1 MKKALVV
8 IEAFLGR
15 VVGQIHQTGEAAFID
30 SLSGNYYSTHMVKV
44 EVPAELESL
53 PESTLKA
60 VQVEGQWVIQL
71 DEVKAVQLD
80 KGNRIQEKYDLLQ
93 TEVYAEMT
101 KVFLTTKSDSATANL
116 ETWKRMVA
124 NPGIFSGEGLL
135 CKYSDLTGFDAGS
148 PLDTNEKVIDYAEQ
162 LLAKADV
169 YAVWREKRI
178 QTFSAEKAAIE
189 AEL

>member
-15 VVGQIHQTGEAAFID
+15 VVGQIHQIGEASLID

-44 EVPAELESL
+44 EVPAELEAL
-53 PESTLKA
+53 PDGALKA
-60 VQVEGQWVIQL
+60 AQVEGQWVIQI
-71 DEVKAVQLD
+71 DPVKSVQLD
-80 KGNRIQEKYDLLQ
+80 KASRIQARYDLLQ

-124 NPGIFSGEGLL
+124 KPEIFSGEGII
-135 CKYSDLTGFDAGS
+135 CKYTDLVGFQLGDA
-148 PLDTNEKVIDYAEQ
+148 LNTNTKVTDYAEQ
-162 LLAKADV
+162 LLERADV

-178 QTFSAEKAAIE
+178 QQFSAEKAAIE
-189 AEL
+189 AE